1 MDPDFLLR
9 ALKAVVEVAGLAYLG
24 QGLVAV
30 FSGARREQNVIYQV
44 FRIVTGPV
52 TRATRFLMPK
62 FIPDRHIP
70 FIAFGLLLWVWV
82 FLIVGL
88 ASEDEAAP
96 EQLAQHGFNDAF
108 KKPFDVALLGEKIRA
123 IADAKRDD

>member
-9 ALKAVVEVAGLAYLG
+9 AFKAVVEVAGFAYLG

-30 FSGARREQNVIYQV
+30 FAGSRRDQNVIYQV

-52 TRATRFLMPK
+52 TRATRFLMPR

-70 FIAFGLLLWVWV
+70 FIAFGLLLWVWI

-88 ASEDEAAP
+88 AS
-96 EQLAQHGFNDAF
+96 LRRVG
-108 KKPFDVALLGEKIRA
+108 
-123 IADAKRDD
+123 

>member
-9 ALKAVVEVAGLAYLG
+9 ALKAVVEVAGFAYLG

-30 FSGARREQNVIYQV
+30 FAGARREQNVIYQV

-52 TRATRFLMPK
+52 TRATRFLMPR

-70 FIAFGLLLWVWV
+70 FIAFGLLLWVWI

-88 ASEDEAAP
+88 AS
-96 EQLAQHGFNDAF
+96 LRRG
-108 KKPFDVALLGEKIRA
+108 G
-123 IADAKRDD
+123 

>member
-9 ALKAVVEVAGLAYLG
+9 ALKAVVEVAGFAYLG

-52 TRATRFLMPK
+52 TRATRFLMPR

-70 FIAFGLLLWVWV
+70 FIAFGLLLWVWI

-88 ASEDEAAP
+88 AS
-96 EQLAQHGFNDAF
+96 LRR
-108 KKPFDVALLGEKIRA
+108 VA
-123 IADAKRDD
+123 